1 MRVYIDPTY
10 QAPDRADGG
19 IRRVVTAQQRYLPEF
34 GWDVVNSP
42 DEADLI
48 ANHGA
53 ALTERQGA
61 PMISHS
67 HGLMWREY
75 EFGEW
80 GEKVNAQLI
89 DAMVRADAITA
100 PSRWVANA
108 ISRGMLVKPDVVYH
122 GVDADEW
129 ATDEAHLG
137 YVLWNK
143 ARVDPVSDPYD
154 MNEVARLLPA
164 TPFLSTFGDASS
176 NVMLTGALAYD
187 QMRSVVQ
194 HAAVYLAT
202 TRETFG
208 IGTLEALAAGVPVA
222 GWRYGGQEEII
233 IEGETGYLAAY
244 GDYEALAGC
253 IQRCLTERA
262 RLSRACLADARSRWG
277 WKDKIEQY
285 ARLYERT
292 VRERAKSRPKVSVI
306 VTTYNLADYLQD
318 AIMSVL
324 GQTLEDWELLIVDD
338 CSTDNTG
345 LIGRNYAEGHEVRR
359 KLPDAAA
366 RPSPNTTIRY
376 LKTPTN
382 LKLSGARNYGFRHAR
397 GRYILYLDADDMLAP
412 NALDTLSHAL
422 DSDTSIHIAY
432 GHLDTISDDGNNQQR
447 GVWPGPQFNWRGQI
461 AHLNQLPYSAM
472 MRREVLERSG
482 GYRTRDWRA
491 EDAAFWTRITSLG
504 FRARK
509 VTEDSTLIYRFR
521 SDSKGA
527 TERRAHQD
535 VDGDWTAWYPW
546 RLAGDART
554 GERAME
560 AKAQPNAALVPFGA
574 QGVPPPPLRCW
585 PVRHHQEPAVSVII
599 PVGPGHARYLPDA
612 LDSVLAQTCPAW
624 ECIVVN
630 DSGLEIDTTPWPWA
644 RVIYS
649 TGGVIP
655 PYDPM
660 GAGRARNAGLAVARA
675 PLCLFLDADDILI
688 PRALEVML
696 DMYEMTGGAGYVYSD
711 WMHLEDENRWDGPAV
726 VHHTLDYSQDLI
738 RRALI
743 HPVTCLIPTGDAR
756 AVGFDETLAVFEDWD
771 FYARLA
777 ARGVCGTRVP
787 EPLLIYRRATGV
799 RTRLAIEPNADKG
812 AEPTYTA
819 LGNATVDAII
829 QQYKDKEFAM
839 CGCGNN
845 NAAMG
850 AARTA
855 LDEML
860 PFEFGAPLEGA
871 PPPVQPAI
879 MRMEFIGDS
888 WGAQTYKSRDGQ
900 RAYQGGRDP
909 LERFADVLFEDV
921 PHLESMGVW
930 RRVELPPEPP
940 MESVLVG
947 GGDEPVVVQPPPR
960 RGRGRRVG

>member
-53 ALTERQGA
+53 ALTERPDI
-61 PMISHS
+61 PMVSHS

-122 GVDADEW
+122 GVDVEEW

-233 IEGETGYLAAY
+233 IEGKTGYLAAY
-244 GDYEALAGC
+244 GDYEGLAVC

-262 RLSRACLADARSRWG
+262 RLSRACLADARARWG

-285 ARLYERT
+285 ARLYERA
-292 VRERAKSRPKVSVI
+292 VRERAKPRPKVSVI
-306 VTTYNLADYLQD
+306 ITCHNLDRYLND
-318 AIMSVL
+318 AVDSVL
-324 GQTLEDWELLIVDD
+324 AQTMRDWELLIVDD
-338 CSTDNTG
+338 ASTDRTPE
-345 LIGRNYAEGHEVRR
+345 LAKALAKYDKR
-359 KLPDAAA
+359 
-366 RPSPNTTIRY
+366 IRY
-376 LKTPTN
+376 EPTPHN
-382 LKLSGARNYGFRHAR
+382 LKLSGARNYGFQHAR

-412 NALDTLSHAL
+412 NALDMLSQAL
-422 DSDTSIHIAY
+422 DRDTGIHIAY
-432 GHLDTISDDGNNQQR
+432 GHLDTISEDGSGQSR
-447 GVWPGPQFNWRGQI
+447 GVWPGEQFNWRGQI

-482 GYRTRDWRA
+482 GYRVRDWRA

-521 SDSKGA
+521 SNSKGA
-527 TERRAHQD
+527 TERREHQD

-574 QGVPPPPLRCW
+574 QGTPPPPLRCW

-599 PVGPGHARYLPDA
+599 PVGPGHARYLPDV

-624 ECIVVN
+624 ECIVIDDGLYSESPLAEVV
-630 DSGLEIDTTPWPWA
+630 SGFPWVRFIRTDDGDTRSGP
-644 RVIYS
+644 V
-649 TGGVIP
+649 
-655 PYDPM
+655 
-660 GAGRARNAGLAVARA
+660 GAGAARNLGLSLARA

-711 WMHLEDENRWDGPAV
+711 WLHLEEENRWDGPAV

-743 HPVTCLIPTGDAR
+743 HPVTCLVPTEDAR

-799 RTRLAIEPNADKG
+799 RTRLAIEPNADEG

-819 LGNATVDAII
+819 LGNATVEAII
-829 QQYKDKEFAM
+829 QQYKEKEFAM
-839 CGCGNN
+839 CGCGSNN
-845 NAAMG
+845 VAMG

-860 PFEFGAPLEGA
+860 PFEFGATLEGA

-909 LERFADVLFEDV
+909 LERFADVLAQDV

-930 RRVELPPEPP
+930 RRVELPPEPQ
-940 MESVLVG
+940 MEAVLVG
-947 GGDEPVVVQPPPR
+947 GGDEPAAVQPPLR
-960 RGRGRRVG
+960 RGRGRRG